1 MKPPEKSAG
10 SSGAGDLTISRLS
23 ICELGRT
30 SNENARVDPYVVVA
44 LGQSAD
50 DDELVVD
57 DRNARDAADYFRSV
71 LVLSAGDRLGR
82 YAAGDVTGRSHLRDQ
97 SRVAVDLARRDD
109 HGSVEL
115 RRFGLERY
123 AQLAR
128 FVPAQLERFAAE
140 SFVADERHRDNG
152 RSGFGAE
159 NQKFAF
165 GVGDR
170 SERRSFDGDR
180 RSDDR
185 GARYIDNGA
194 AHDGRSGLGVGP
206 CREGKHAQHE
216 KERCQSGHELIE
228 AYWFSMPQSYRSLR
242 YGWLTY
248 RDQTVKFKL
257 RTGLH
262 VKRMLRGKRP
272 AHAQFFLQSRG

>member
-1 MKPPEKSAG
+1 MTN
-10 SSGAGDLTISRLS
+10 LF
-23 ICELGRT
+23 
-30 SNENARVDPYVVVA
+30 
-44 LGQSAD
+44 
-50 DDELVVD
+50 VD

-82 YAAGDVTGRSHLRDQ
+82 YAAGDVTADRICAISPASL
-97 SRVAVDLARRDD
+97 STLRVATTTAPSSCDDSGSSVTLNSQDSSLAQ
-109 HGSVEL
+109 
-115 RRFGLERY
+115 F
-123 AQLAR
+123 
-128 FVPAQLERFAAE
+128 ERFAAE

-194 AHDGRSGLGVGP
+194 VHDGRSGLGVG
-206 CREGKHAQHE
+206 RARKGKHAQHE

-272 AHAQFFLQSRG
+272 ARARFFLRSRG